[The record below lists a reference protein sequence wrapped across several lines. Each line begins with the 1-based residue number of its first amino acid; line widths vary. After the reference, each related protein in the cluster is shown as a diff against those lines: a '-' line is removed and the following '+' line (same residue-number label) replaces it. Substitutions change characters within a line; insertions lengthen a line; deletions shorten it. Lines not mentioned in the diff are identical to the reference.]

1 MGGAAAYNFI
11 EWVAARYGIAPE
23 RQTYSYL
30 AEVIAVDRSA
40 ELATELRQVN
50 INIIII
56 IGVIIIIVINIIV
69 TTLPPHSNHYLSL
82 VVSRHSRNQITRR
95 HSAAIVALHFCQI
108 THAQSVRF
116 RFLLLNT
123 VQLTVCFSCY
133 VLCVAMCAIDAASQ
147 AISSNFVRP
156 TAIQSLTSHR
166 NRTFVLCASNQV
178 SGAACGCAY
187 NTAHDSRLPQA
198 ISQTI
203 VR

>member
-1 MGGAAAYNFI
+1 M
-11 EWVAARYGIAPE
+11 
-23 RQTYSYL
+23 
-30 AEVIAVDRSA
+30 IAVDRSA

-50 INIIII
+50 INISIII
-56 IGVIIIIVINIIV
+56 VIIIIVINIIV
-69 TTLPPHSNHYLSL
+69 TNYLSL

-95 HSAAIVALHFCQI
+95 HTAAIVALHFCQI